1 MLYFAF
7 ACCHFSFCL
16 LVCHVIMSKHAQALA
31 NKPGMPFLALE
42 EEAHRQRGLDTRPS
56 CPLPT
61 TLGAAAVL
69 QRRLTMKTM

>member
-16 LVCHVIMSKHAQALA
+16 VLSYGIMSKHAQVLA
-31 NKPGMPFLALE
+31 SKPGMPFLALE

-56 CPLPT
+56 CARPT

-69 QRRLTMKTM
+69 QRRPTMEAM